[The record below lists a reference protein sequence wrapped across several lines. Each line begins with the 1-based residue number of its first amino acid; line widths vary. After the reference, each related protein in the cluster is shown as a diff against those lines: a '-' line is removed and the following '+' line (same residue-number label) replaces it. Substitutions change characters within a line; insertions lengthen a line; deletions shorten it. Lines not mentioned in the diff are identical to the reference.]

1 MPGHRRSIRL
11 RGHDYTQPGA
21 YYVTLPTQAHACI
34 FGRVVDDEMQLNAL
48 REIARDC
55 WLEIPDHV
63 PGVRLDAWIVMPN
76 HLHGILWLD
85 EIASPSLPA
94 RASHGSP
101 LRRAGRPCGAP
112 ARSLGAIIALYKGAS
127 GRRINKL
134 LGQPGARVWHRDYH
148 DHVIC
153 HEAAL
158 IRIRRYIE
166 LNPSRW
172 DRDRINPDKLAT
184 RVVADISVGV

>member
-48 REIARDC
+48 GEIARDC

-101 LRRAGRPCGAP
+101 LR
-112 ARSLGAIIALYKGAS
+112 
-127 GRRINKL
+127 
-134 LGQPGARVWHRDYH
+134 
-148 DHVIC
+148 
-153 HEAAL
+153 
-158 IRIRRYIE
+158 
-166 LNPSRW
+166 
-172 DRDRINPDKLAT
+172 
-184 RVVADISVGV
+184 